1 LIKKGNQ
8 RLVLI
13 VKNKK
18 MDEILTLEE
27 FAKIMKVSKITIY
40 RMIKSGQIPAVKFG
54 KSWRINQTIIKDL
67 FNKDGNRN

>member
-1 LIKKGNQ
+1 MIIIKKIN
-8 RLVLI
+8 
-13 VKNKK
+13 

-40 RMIKSGQIPAVKFG
+40 RMIKNGQVPAVKFG

-67 FNKDGNRN
+67 FNKNGNSNSK

>member
-1 LIKKGNQ
+1 
-8 RLVLI
+8 
-13 VKNKK
+13 

-40 RMIKSGQIPAVKFG
+40 RMIKNGQVPAVKFG

-67 FNKDGNRN
+67 FNKNGNSNSK